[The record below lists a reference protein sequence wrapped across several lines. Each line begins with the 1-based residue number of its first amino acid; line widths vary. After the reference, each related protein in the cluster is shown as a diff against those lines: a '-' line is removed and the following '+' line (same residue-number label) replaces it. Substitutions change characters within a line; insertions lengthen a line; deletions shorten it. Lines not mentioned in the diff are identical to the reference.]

1 LPPEPE
7 LAHVKLIVTK
17 DRNGLN
23 NGVFFAGVNQWKL
36 TMFASALIREYMP
49 DLHLKY
55 TEQSGTEEVIKRV
68 SLCSPFSL
76 RPTTNSCP
84 TALVELVGCIRASA
98 LVSSPSSARPGTLL
112 IHSASN
118 RNGKRPD
125 RMSHWSKSHMTRLR
139 LGTSRSMTLYIQL
152 RLQSTGN
159 ELDMGKVRRRFVRT
173 LGSEIGHENG
183 DASNCR
189 CIAIDNPRVQPTW
202 IGNTL
207 YHG

>member
-1 LPPEPE
+1 VET
-7 LAHVKLIVTK
+7 HDVCKRVDT
-17 DRNGLN
+17 
-23 NGVFFAGVNQWKL
+23 GVYAG
-36 TMFASALIREYMP
+36 SAFEVY
-49 DLHLKY
+49 
-55 TEQSGTEEVIKRV
+55 GTERNRGGHQARKSLFAFLSSTNDQLLSDSPGGTRRLHTCLGASSTV
-68 SLCSPFSL
+68 SLPSPGS
-76 RPTTNSCP
+76 
-84 TALVELVGCIRASA
+84 I
-98 LVSSPSSARPGTLL
+98 SSPSSARPGTLL